1 MFFFGEARAADVTVG
16 AQDRAVGE
24 LRAAAEAFAGHAVAV
39 GELQGLRQ
47 RRGGGAH
54 GKRHAFARQAGAH
67 VEAGGGRQARQGVGV
82 DVHGDGRCVCGV
94 GARGVA
100 VGGDEAVERVFGG
113 EFAAQFVPQRR
124 SEVFFAAL
132 GVTGGEQDFG
142 ERVLSA
148 LCAQEGFD
156 VRRHGAVGV
165 GKEAGLSVVEGE
177 CGIVRREFARAGVD
191 VGGDG
196 VLVVAVIAAGEGGEL
211 LRVVAVD
218 ALLECLAVDGEAF
231 SGDLRDFA
239 EVLAAQE
246 DGREFAGE
254 FVPAAAVG
262 VVGQLPEEEGG
273 GAGEQHRRD
282 VPARRARGAGGFAV
296 AQVFQGVVEAVVVFV
311 LVGGVGGVL
320 FAPGSDERALFV
332 AVVGGIGCGMAL
344 AGAQQRGEGGEGEQ

>member
-1 MFFFGEARAADVTVG
+1 M
-16 AQDRAVGE
+16 
-24 LRAAAEAFAGHAVAV
+24 
-39 GELQGLRQ
+39 
-47 RRGGGAH
+47 
-54 GKRHAFARQAGAH
+54 
-67 VEAGGGRQARQGVGV
+67 

-113 EFAAQFVPQRR
+113 EFAAQFAPQRR

-148 LCAQEGFD
+148 LCAQDGFD

-165 GKEAGLSVVEGE
+165 GKEAGLGVVEGE
-177 CGIVRREFARAGVD
+177 CGVVRREFARAGVD

-196 VLVVAVIAAGEGGEL
+196 VLVVAVVAAGEGGEL

-231 SGDLRDFA
+231 GGDLRDFA

-254 FVPAAAVG
+254 VVPTAAVG
-262 VVGQLPEEEGG
+262 VVGQLPEEEGA

-282 VPARRARGAGGFAV
+282 VPARRARGGRGFAG

-320 FAPGSDERALFV
+320 FAPGSDERALFGGRISGRV
-332 AVVGGIGCGMAL
+332 AAVCR
-344 AGAQQRGEGGEGEQ
+344 AQQGQKGEEGKDEWREEVGHGVQGASVWELDFAAGFWKRANFIGRAVR